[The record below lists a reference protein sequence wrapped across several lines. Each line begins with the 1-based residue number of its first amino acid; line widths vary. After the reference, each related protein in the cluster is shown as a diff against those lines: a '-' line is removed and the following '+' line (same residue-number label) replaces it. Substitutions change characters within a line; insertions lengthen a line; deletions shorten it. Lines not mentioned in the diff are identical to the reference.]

1 MKRVIGF
8 LILLVAV
15 TPVSALAQAP
25 SESVRVDLV
34 ILHVLLLQPRV
45 LVRGLGMCVW

>member
-8 LILLVAV
+8 LILLMAA

-34 ILHVLLLQPRV
+34 MTE
-45 LVRGLGMCVW
+45 GLSLIHI